1 MDCED
6 RVSTILVVDDLEPN
20 RYALRVALAA
30 SGHHVLEAAN
40 GVEALAHARA
50 ALPDL
55 IISDILMPQM
65 DGFALCR
72 ECKRDERL
80 ARVPFVFYTATYTGA
95 RDREFAM
102 QLGAARFYVKP
113 VETAEFVEAMHEVLT
128 EYASGAVAPPVPPA
142 PDETT
147 LYRLYNETL
156 IRKLEDK
163 MLELERLNTELT
175 EAQRQLHLAMAAG
188 SVGLWDWDLQT
199 GRVRFSEEWARQI
212 GFSPA
217 ELGDSI
223 DDWRDRVHPDD
234 LPVVVRTVQDFL
246 LSDDAECST
255 EYRLRHRDG
264 SYRRILA
271 RASAVRDEHG
281 RRVRIAGSHVD
292 ITDYARLQAQLL
304 QSQKMESVGQLAGG
318 IAHDFNNLLAV
329 IVMDADAA
337 LLSLP
342 EDHPVAPDVLEIRQV
357 ADRAASMTRQLLAF
371 SRHGVNRPKQLDLN
385 DVIREVLGMLNRIIG
400 GNIVL
405 EFEPAEQAARVVA
418 DRGQVEQVVI
428 NLVINARDAMPAG
441 GTITIATREA
451 NAHAFS
457 GMHKPGGRTGPWV
470 VLSVTDTGLGMD
482 EETRSHIFEPFYTT
496 KDVGKGTGLGLST
509 VYGIVDQSGGAIC
522 VHSEV
527 GGGSTFEIYLPRV
540 GDIAPES
547 KNAAPSTLAIGDEM
561 IFLVEEDAILQ
572 YVATRVLEGAG
583 YRVLPAR
590 GPDDAL
596 KLIEGSAGAIRLVIL
611 GTGTV
616 EGEGAGALE
625 KIEEANPGT
634 GVIFTAGPGETGRQL
649 PGLGRR
655 RWSLSKPYTAEQLLR
670 TVRSALDSVSQ

>member
-1 MDCED
+1 M
-6 RVSTILVVDDLEPN
+6 STILVVDDLEPN
-20 RYALRVALAA
+20 RYVLRVALAA
-30 SGHHVLEAAN
+30 SGHQVLEAAN
-40 GVEALAHARA
+40 GVEALAAARET
-50 ALPDL
+50 LPDL
-55 IISDILMPQM
+55 VISDILMPQM

-95 RDREFAM
+95 RDREFAL

-113 VETAEFVEAMHEVLT
+113 VETAEFVEAMHEVLA
-128 EYASGAVAPPVPPA
+128 ESAAGGLEPPVPPV

-163 MLELERLNTELT
+163 MLELERLNTDLT
-175 EAQRQLHLAMAAG
+175 GAQRQLRLAMAAG
-188 SVGLWDWDLQT
+188 QVGLWDWDLQS
-199 GRVRFSEEWARQI
+199 GKVRYSDEWVRQI
-212 GFSPA
+212 GFSPG
-217 ELGDSI
+217 EMGDSI
-223 DDWRDRVHPDD
+223 EDWRGRIHPDD

-246 LSDDAECST
+246 LSNDPECST

-271 RASAVRDEHG
+271 RASAVRDEPG
-281 RRVRIAGSHVD
+281 RRVRLAGSHVD

-342 EDHPVAPDVLEIRQV
+342 EGHPVAPDVREIRQV

-371 SRHGVNRPKQLDLN
+371 SRHGLNRPEQLDLN
-385 DVIREVLGMLNRIIG
+385 EVIREVLGMLNRIIG

-418 DRGQVEQVVI
+418 DRGQVEQVII

-451 NAHAFS
+451 SALALS
-457 GMHKPGGRTGPWV
+457 GTHRPVGRSGPWV

-509 VYGIVDQSGGAIC
+509 VYGIVDQSGGAIH
-522 VHSEV
+522 VQSEV
-527 GGGSTFEIYLPRV
+527 NCGSTFEIYLPRADGV
-540 GDIAPES
+540 EPGSRGAQPGT
-547 KNAAPSTLAIGDEM
+547 AATGDET
-561 IFLVEEDAILQ
+561 ILLIEDDDILRF
-572 YVATRVLEGAG
+572 VSTRVLEAAG
-583 YRVLPAR
+583 YRVLPA
-590 GPDDAL
+590 GSPDDARGL
-596 KLIEGSAGAIRLVIL
+596 ADGAHGAIRLVIL
-611 GTGTV
+611 SAGTV
-616 EGEGAGALE
+616 EGPGADLLVNV
-625 KIEEANPGT
+625 EEANPGT
-634 GVIFTAGPGETGRQL
+634 GVILTAGPAEMWRQL
-649 PGLGRR
+649 PGPGRR
-655 RWSLSKPYTAEQLLR
+655 RRSLSKPYTADQLLR
-670 TVRSALDSVSQ
+670 TVRSVLDSASP

>member
-20 RYALRVALAA
+20 RYVLRVALAA

-95 RDREFAM
+95 RDREFAL

-113 VETAEFVEAMHEVLT
+113 VETAEFVEAMHEVLA
-128 EYASGAVAPPVPPA
+128 EYATGGLAPAVPPA

-147 LYRLYNETL
+147 LYRLYNQTL

-271 RASAVRDEHG
+271 RASAVRDEKG
-281 RRVRIAGSHVD
+281 RRIRLAGAHVD

-304 QSQKMESVGQLAGG
+304 QSQKMESVGQLSGG

-342 EDHPVAPDVLEIRQV
+342 EGHPVAPDVREIRQV

-371 SRHGVNRPKQLDLN
+371 SRHGLNRPEQLDLN
-385 DVIREVLGMLNRIIG
+385 EVIRQVLGMLNRIIG

-482 EETRSHIFEPFYTT
+482 EETRSHIFEPFFTT

-509 VYGIVDQSGGAIC
+509 VYGIVDQSGGAIQ
-522 VHSEV
+522 VQSEV
-527 GGGSTFEIYLPRV
+527 NCGSTFEIYLPRADGPDPRSRV
-540 GDIAPES
+540 EQAS
-547 KNAAPSTLAIGDEM
+547 TAATGNETVL
-561 IFLVEEDAILQ
+561 LVEADDVLRF
-572 YVATRVLEGAG
+572 VATRVLQGAG
-583 YRVLPAR
+583 YQVLPAR
-590 GPDDAL
+590 DADDARGL
-596 KLIEGSAGAIRLVIL
+596 ADGVRGAIRLVIL
-611 GTGTV
+611 STGAA
-616 EGEGAGALE
+616 EGERTSLLE
-625 KIEEANPGT
+625 KVEEANPGT
-634 GVIFTAGPGETGRQL
+634 GVILTSGAEAGPPPSV
-649 PGLGRR
+649 PGPQTR
-655 RWSLSKPYTAEQLLR
+655 SLSRPYTADQLLR
-670 TVRSALDSVSQ
+670 TVRSVLDNASP